1 MYTVDSPLK
10 AANMLRPVLPL
21 LLLLLPPAF
30 ACSLLMFVL
39 HLYAKL
45 SAWPTV
51 MDAAVVLML
60 LGTTSQD
67 IRAPRFPL
75 HAAGLGHLQVET
87 RHMDLQRCGMTCST
101 PTGQVGLPVH
111 H

>member
-10 AANMLRPVLPL
+10 AANMLRPVLPLLL

-51 MDAAVVLML
+51 MEAAAVLML

-75 HAAGLGHLQVET
+75 HAAGLGHLQVENT
-87 RHMDLQRCGMTCST
+87 THGFAAL
-101 PTGQVGLPVH
+101 
-111 H
+111 